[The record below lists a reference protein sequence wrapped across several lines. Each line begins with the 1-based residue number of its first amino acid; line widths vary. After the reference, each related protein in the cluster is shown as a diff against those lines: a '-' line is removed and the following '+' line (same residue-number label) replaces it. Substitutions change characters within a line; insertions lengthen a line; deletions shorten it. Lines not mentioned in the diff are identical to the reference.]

1 MGQRVSMIYCQKFVR
16 FNSSSISQKITS
28 STSFCAVFS
37 ILSITLSKTGVLM
50 KRLSKNW
57 WKRMEKKVPFIS
69 SKLSFFSSSR
79 NTLSKRSMLVHSA
92 RCSMTERFTL
102 TIGSVPGM
110 REAQSLTRAQSSM
123 TERQR
128 KHSRQKSQLS
138 SNGSN
143 MEKKKM
149 AKAMRMKN
157 QSKSKN
163 PKRQRPKRINVLWLS
178 RKRKSK
184 QRRWKLRD

>member
-1 MGQRVSMIYCQKFVR
+1 MGQRVSMTYCRKLVR

-37 ILSITLSKTGVLM
+37 ILSITSSKTGLLT

-92 RCSMTERFTL
+92 RCSTTERFTL
-102 TIGSVPGM
+102 MIGSVPGTK
-110 REAQSLTRAQSSM
+110 EAQSLTKAQSSM

-128 KHSRQKSQLS
+128 KLSRQKSQLS

-149 AKAMRMKN
+149 AGRMTMRR
-157 QSKSKN
+157 QSKSRN

-184 QRRWKLRD
+184 KRRC

>member
-1 MGQRVSMIYCQKFVR
+1 MGQPVSMTYCQRFVR
-16 FNSSSISQKITS
+16 FNSSSISQKITN

-37 ILSITLSKTGVLM
+37 ILSITSSKTGLLT

-79 NTLSKRSMLVHSA
+79 NTLSKRSLLVHSA

-102 TIGSVPGM
+102 MIGSVPGTK
-110 REAQSLTRAQSSM
+110 EAQSLTKAQSSM

-128 KHSRQKSQLS
+128 KHSRQKSRLS

-149 AKAMRMKN
+149 AERMTMKR
-157 QSKSKN
+157 QSKSRN

-178 RKRKSK
+178 RKRKSRK
-184 QRRWKLRD
+184 RRC